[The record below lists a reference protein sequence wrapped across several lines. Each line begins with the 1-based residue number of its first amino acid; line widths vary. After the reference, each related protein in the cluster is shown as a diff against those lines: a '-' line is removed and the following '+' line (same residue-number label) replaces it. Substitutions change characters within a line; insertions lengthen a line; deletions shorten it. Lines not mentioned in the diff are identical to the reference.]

1 MMLSVLVFLVI
12 VPSFAEIADITYKQ
26 WGDVNLGGLF
36 PVHFYEESAQDC
48 GALRGLDALKRVE
61 AMAYMVKRI
70 NDNETL
76 LPNITLGYEIY
87 DTCSYNAIALQQSLK
102 MIPVQRQ
109 TSQCLSNTT
118 DEPLPMIAGVV
129 GAQRSASSLQ
139 AAILFGLYAIPQVSY
154 LSTSDE
160 LSNDDRY
167 PYFLRTVPPDR
178 FQVRTINISVS
189 LHLLPRPHSPP
200 LSHSFSLSLS
210 LSVYF

>member
-1 MMLSVLVFLVI
+1 MKLTVLVCSTMFSILVFLVI
-12 VPSFAEIADITYKQ
+12 APSFAEVDITYKH
-26 WGDVNLGGLF
+26 WGDINLGGLF
-36 PVHFYEESAQDC
+36 PVHFYEESVQDC
-48 GALRGLDALKRVE
+48 GELRGLDALKRVE
-61 AMAYMVKRI
+61 AMAYMVRQI
-70 NDNETL
+70 NDNKTL

-87 DTCSYNAIALQQSLK
+87 DTCSFNAIALKQSLK
-102 MIPVQRQ
+102 MIPAQRL

-118 DEPLPMIAGVV
+118 DGPLPLIAGVV

-178 FQVRTINISVS
+178 FQVRI
-189 LHLLPRPHSPP
+189 
-200 LSHSFSLSLS
+200 
-210 LSVYF
+210 